1 MELYDYKRIDACE
14 STRNIDRLLEQ
25 YERERQK
32 ITTIALEKPETL
44 KNSMWKILSSD
55 SRCQCL
61 MGQGNINTLGKCPQ
75 CKNLSRITDF
85 KTNHFTIECGKLKG
99 KMLYIQKFTNVSP
112 FIKTKDLPLSISR
125 RYLTQCDFDKCEPGA
140 IKNEKTTYIALDT
153 FSNGALINLLLQHF
167 NDTHI
172 QKLYTA
178 FLCGRDGYYLT
189 ENPEI
194 TFETLKLNPDV
205 VRGIVYQLLSLCQSL
220 SKYDFTHGKPSTNSL
235 VFTEKSINLKKY
247 KVKSPFTLKLRNFEN
262 SGITVNNTRFYSSS
276 TLAET
281 YARRNIYSPNITTT
295 IDNVSYFKL
304 TNDTATFFLH
314 LRYMGVA
321 MYTGAFD
328 FYAFMVAMMANKTFY
343 DVVVNDASLFELW
356 KAMWRPEDLQK
367 VVERLGKYST
377 PLTTEQIIEVIK
389 GIELRCDIVNYLS

>member
-1 MELYDYKRIDACE
+1 
-14 STRNIDRLLEQ
+14 
-25 YERERQK
+25 
-32 ITTIALEKPETL
+32 
-44 KNSMWKILSSD
+44 
-55 SRCQCL
+55 